1 MLSSKL
7 YWGMFAK
14 DLVIFV
20 SDRSQAGVMLVCKEL
35 CHFKVG
41 PGSNCGKLANN
52 LVIFRQTLILGSRCL

>member
-41 PGSNCGKLANN
+41 PGSNCGKLVVDACEE
-52 LVIFRQTLILGSRCL
+52 LSDFCG